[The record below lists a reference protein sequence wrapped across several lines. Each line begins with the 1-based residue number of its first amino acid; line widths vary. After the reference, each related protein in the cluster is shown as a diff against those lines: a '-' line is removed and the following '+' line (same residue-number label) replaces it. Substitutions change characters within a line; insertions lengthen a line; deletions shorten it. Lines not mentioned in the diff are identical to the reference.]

1 MAKKLDGVNI
11 RRNKGEIMASYTP
24 DEIQQVRD
32 WYLSINS
39 QGEKLFT
46 NRQITEM
53 FYEKYMKNISERTIY
68 NWIKK
73 YHWDME
79 VERAIMLSAYN
90 DETVEKCKEETRE
103 LKVSEDM
110 IEIAGKAKRLALAS
124 QIKVVKKLKDT
135 LDAAEDINQISA
147 LCKTA
152 TYANKV
158 LYDIVNVE
166 IKENEEQDE
175 LGI

>member
-1 MAKKLDGVNI
+1 
-11 RRNKGEIMASYTP
+11 
-24 DEIQQVRD
+24 
-32 WYLSINS
+32 
-39 QGEKLFT
+39 
-46 NRQITEM
+46 
-53 FYEKYMKNISERTIY
+53 
-68 NWIKK
+68 
-73 YHWDME
+73 
-79 VERAIMLSAYN
+79 
-90 DETVEKCKEETRE
+90 
-103 LKVSEDM
+103 M

>member
-1 MAKKLDGVNI
+1 
-11 RRNKGEIMASYTP
+11 MASYTP
-24 DEIQQVRD
+24 DEIRQVNE
-32 WYLSINS
+32 WYLSIDS
-39 QGEKLFT
+39 EGEKLFSK
-46 NRQITEM
+46 RKITEK
-53 FYEKYMKNISERTIY
+53 FFQKYGKNISERTIY

-73 YHWDME
+73 YRWDME
-79 VERAIMLSAYN
+79 LERAIMLSAYN

>member
-1 MAKKLDGVNI
+1 
-11 RRNKGEIMASYTP
+11 MASYTP

-53 FYEKYMKNISERTIY
+53 FYEKYMKRISERTIY

-79 VERAIMLSAYN
+79 LERAIMLSAYN

>member
-1 MAKKLDGVNI
+1 
-11 RRNKGEIMASYTP
+11 MASYTP
-24 DEIQQVRD
+24 DEIRQVNE

-39 QGEKLFT
+39 EGEKLFS
-46 NRQITEM
+46 NRKITEK
-53 FYEKYMKNISERTIY
+53 FFQKYGKNISERTIY

-73 YHWDME
+73 YRWDME
-79 VERAIMLSAYN
+79 LERAIMLSAYN

-124 QIKVVKKLKDT
+124 QIKVVKKLKDL
-135 LDAAEDINQISA
+135 LDTTEDLNQLSA
-147 LCKTA
+147 MCKTA

-158 LYDIVNVE
+158 LYDMVNVE
-166 IKENEEQDE
+166 IKEKEEQDDWS
-175 LGI
+175 I